1 MMIDT
6 AITPVVG
13 ILVTPGEYITKG
25 QWDTLTAVVPAGPI
39 VPTYQWFINGGP
51 VPGAINAAYI
61 SNAFNDGDSVTVQ
74 ITATTQCGS
83 RSTFNSVIIHVS
95 GGVSVGNVK
104 GAAAAIQ
111 LMPNPNKGD
120 FTVKGS
126 LGNKADEEVTMEL
139 TDVLGQVVYKSKVMS
154 RGGLLDEQ
162 IHLSSTVA
170 NGMYVLSLK
179 TTTENKVFHVV
190 IEQ

>member
-1 MMIDT
+1 
-6 AITPVVG
+6 
-13 ILVTPGEYITKG
+13 
-25 QWDTLTAVVPAGPI
+25 
-39 VPTYQWFINGGP
+39 
-51 VPGAINAAYI
+51 
-61 SNAFNDGDSVTVQ
+61 
-74 ITATTQCGS
+74 
-83 RSTFNSVIIHVS
+83 
-95 GGVSVGNVK
+95 VGNVK

-126 LGNKADEEVTMEL
+126 LVNKADEEVTMEL

-154 RGGLLDEQ
+154 RGGVLDEQ

-179 TTTENKVFHVV
+179 TATENKVFHVV